1 MEEPM
6 SDEVKVNIIEALYDQ
21 RSETALLGDWLS
33 DDKKS
38 SCYLQTKTE
47 IAADDF
53 YLTEH
58 VDIARAI
65 EAVVS
70 SGKRADP
77 VTVGAELT
85 KQGKLDSVGGYAY
98 LQKLIDLH
106 YTDADSGTYAEIIR
120 EKAQRRNI
128 ARVTRA
134 VHEQSFD
141 LAFPNSSLRET
152 LSQVLV
158 DGGKT
163 GSRTMEDLCLEEL
176 SRVLDRDRLKKE
188 RESWPR
194 SRIKAL
200 DDIIDGFR
208 PGRFGILAGS
218 PGVGKS
224 SLAGWIL
231 LKNAA
236 CDRHIPCAFISLEMP
251 EGEVVQRLAYGES
264 GVENGR
270 IDRLDVGERE
280 LSDYQKAL
288 NTLSGLP
295 IHVFDSTRCR
305 AVEDDVLNAVQ
316 QAAVVDHCKLIVVDY
331 FQLIQ
336 SNKGNLTRAEELSRL
351 AARFKVMAVRWN
363 VYILALSQVS
373 REAVKQGSVLKM
385 QDLKDSSGL
394 EQAADDIILL
404 SEAEGST
411 PERGVLLCIVDKH
424 RSGKT
429 GRCGVEFDK
438 LHQTWSS
445 AGGAPALEEGK
456 HGRA

>member
-6 SDEVKVNIIEALYDQ
+6 SDDAQVEVKVPYDE
-21 RSETALLGDWLS
+21 RAETALLGDCLS

-106 YTDADSGTYAEIIR
+106 YTDADSGTYADII
-120 EKAQRRNI
+120 KDMARRRSI
-128 ARVTRA
+128 ARATRD
-134 VHEQSFD
+134 VYEQSFN
-141 LAFPNSSLRET
+141 LAIPLSSLREA

-158 DGGKT
+158 DGSET
-163 GSRTMEDLCLEEL
+163 RSRKMFDSCQEEL
-176 SRVLDRDRLKKE
+176 TRVVDREKLKEE
-188 RESWPR
+188 RESSPR

-200 DDIIDGFR
+200 DEIIDRFR
-208 PGRFGILAGS
+208 PERLGILAGAPS
-218 PGVGKS
+218 TGKS
-224 SLAGWIL
+224 SLAGWIV

-236 CDRHIPCAFISLEMP
+236 SDRHIPCGFVSLEMP
-251 EGEVVQRLAYGES
+251 EGEVLQRLVAGEA
-264 GVENGR
+264 GVENGE
-270 IDRLDVGERE
+270 IDRPNV
-280 LSDYQKAL
+280 SDQTLKAYQTAL
-288 NTLSGLP
+288 NTLSSLP
-295 IHVFDSTRCR
+295 VYIVDSTRCQ
-305 AVEDDVLNAVQ
+305 ATEDEVLNMVQ
-316 QAAVVDHCKLIVVDY
+316 LMAVVDGCKLIVVDY
-331 FQLIQ
+331 LQLIH
-336 SNKGNLTRAEELSRL
+336 STKGNVTRAEELSRL
-351 AARFKVMAVRWN
+351 AARLKTTAVRLG
-363 VYILALSQVS
+363 VYILAVSQVS
-373 REAVKQGSVLKM
+373 REAVKQGNALTM

-404 SEAEGST
+404 SEADGST
-411 PERGVLLCIVDKH
+411 DERGILLCIVDKH
-424 RSGKT
+424 RSGKR

-438 LHQTWSS
+438 QHQTWSS
-445 AGGAPALEEGK
+445 TGGAPALEEGK
-456 HGRA
+456 HDRA